1 MRFAKW
7 AWSAA
12 ILAVLGGTTAA
23 EADGVC
29 VSLEARLVQLER
41 GNASGGDPHQY
52 DGAIAQQQAQIEQA
66 TEQARDAG
74 CTGGF
79 LFFHRQVQPSC
90 PRIMASLDKM
100 QANLQRLEQ
109 VQAQLNPDPYAV
121 ASERSD
127 VLRQLADNQC
137 GPQYVAQQNES
148 GFGGF
153 IDSLFGN
160 ARMDTL
166 DDQDQ
171 GAYSPYAS
179 AGGTY
184 QTLCVRTCDGFYFP
198 ISFATVPSQFA
209 ADEAT
214 CQSMCPGGQ
223 AELYTHLN
231 PGEDATQ
238 MVSLSGQPYTALPNA
253 FRFQKE
259 YDKSCTCGSASSVA
273 IQGPVQNFSD
283 FGTGGI
289 QADETAAAEAAPAVP
304 LPHLRPAAGEDPE
317 TIADRAGGFVPQPV
331 TPGDANQSAS
341 ASGQIRVV
349 GPDYYYGQ

>member
-1 MRFAKW
+1 MRFPGW
-7 AWSAA
+7 AWPVTIA
-12 ILAVLGGTTAA
+12 AVLGVSTAA
-23 EADGVC
+23 QADSVC
-29 VSLEARLVQLER
+29 VDLEARLVQLER
-41 GNASGGDPHQY
+41 GTSAGGDPHQY
-52 DGAIAQQQAQIEQA
+52 DGAIAQQQAQLDQA
-66 TEQARDAG
+66 TDQAHQSG

-79 LFFHRQVQPSC
+79 LFFHPTPQASC
-90 PRIMASLDKM
+90 GRLMADIDKM
-100 QANLQRLEQ
+100 QANLQRMEQ
-109 VQAQLNPDPYAV
+109 AQAQLSPDPYSLANQ
-121 ASERSD
+121 RSD
-127 VLRQLADNQC
+127 VLRQLAFNQC
-137 GPQYVAQQNES
+137 GPQYAAQQQDADS

-153 IDSLFGN
+153 LDSLFGN
-160 ARMDTL
+160 ARMESL
-166 DDQDQ
+166 GDDQ
-171 GAYSPYAS
+171 GGYSAG
-179 AGGTY
+179 GGTY

-214 CQSMCPGGQ
+214 CQSMCPGGR

-273 IQGPVQNFSD
+273 IQGPIQNFSD